1 MACGICKG
9 VDYQETSRKHPV
21 FKSVGFVVDFE
32 RVKFV
37 I

>member
-1 MACGICKG
+1 MACGICKD
-9 VDYQETSRKHPV
+9 VDYQETSREYPV
-21 FKSVGFVVDFE
+21 FKSVGFGLEIE